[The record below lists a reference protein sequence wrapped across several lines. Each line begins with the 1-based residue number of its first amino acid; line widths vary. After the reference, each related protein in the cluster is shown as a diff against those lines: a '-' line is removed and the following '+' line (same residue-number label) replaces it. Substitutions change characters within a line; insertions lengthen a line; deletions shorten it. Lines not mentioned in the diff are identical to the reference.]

1 MPVSG
6 WPEEYWLLT
15 VKGYDELPPDW
26 WVKVAVALDP
36 AVACTVLAPGV
47 ELGGTAKE
55 AVKAPFPLVVTEEG
69 VVATELPA

>member
-6 WPEEYWLLT
+6 WPEEYWLFT
-15 VKGYDELPPDW
+15 VRGYDELPDW
-26 WVKVAVALDP
+26 WVKVAVAVDP

-55 AVKAPFPLVVTEEG
+55 AVKAPVPPVVTEEG
-69 VVATELPA
+69 VVATGLPA

>member
-1 MPVSG
+1 MPVND
-6 WPEEYWLLT
+6 WLEEYWLLT
-15 VKGYDELPPDW
+15 VKGYDELPDW
-26 WVKVAVALDP
+26 WVKVAEALEP

-55 AVKAPFPLVVTEEG
+55 AVKAPVPLVVTEEG